1 MLEFRILGRFEV
13 SRDGEPVEVP
23 GQRALIALAV
33 LLLEANHLVPA
44 ERLIDA
50 LWGEHPPPTAST
62 ALRNVVTQLRKA
74 LGSDAIE
81 TVPPGYLLRIDA
93 AALDL
98 ARVEHLVDV
107 SHQAKASERVGL
119 LRDALAEFRGPALQE
134 LPYVTSMQ
142 SEIRRLDDLRLL
154 VEEDVLD
161 AELDAGAAA
170 ELVPRIETLA
180 ARYPHRE
187 RLRGQLMLALYRS
200 GRQTEAL
207 QAYQDARLA
216 LAEELGLE
224 PGPALRRLHGAIL
237 RQEAG
242 LESLERLEVDG
253 APAVDHLAAVAE
265 ALLSGRLVPVLAP
278 TLDLAP
284 ALADR
289 FGYPHGDVVETARV
303 SQYAA
308 TLRGYGPLHD
318 ELRSAAERGEP
329 TPVHRFLASLPPLL
343 RSRGL
348 PHQLIVTA
356 DYDGALERA
365 FADTGE
371 EVDVVSYLATGAN
384 RGRFCHVSPTGDTKA
399 IDSPGDYASELSLAA
414 RTVVVRVRGRFD
426 PSPRREWESFVV
438 TEDDHLDYLSRADVA
453 GGLPVGLAAAL
464 RRSHFLF
471 LGYAVRDWCLRLVLS
486 RVCVETPLPY
496 RSWAVT
502 PEPRPTEAELWHA
515 VGVDLQRASLD
526 SYVDALAA
534 AVAAGR
540 GVGA

>member
-348 PHQLIVTA
+348 PHQLIVTPITMA
-356 DYDGALERA
+356 RSSA
-365 FADTGE
+365 
-371 EVDVVSYLATGAN
+371 
-384 RGRFCHVSPTGDTKA
+384 HSPTPARRSTSSR
-399 IDSPGDYASELSLAA
+399 ISRPA
-414 RTVVVRVRGRFD
+414 RTVGGSATCPPPETQRRSILRATTPPSSRSRREPSWSASVGGSTRRRAESGRASS
-426 PSPRREWESFVV
+426 SPR
-438 TEDDHLDYLSRADVA
+438 TTTLI
-453 GGLPVGLAAAL
+453 
-464 RRSHFLF
+464 
-471 LGYAVRDWCLRLVLS
+471 
-486 RVCVETPLPY
+486 T
-496 RSWAVT
+496 
-502 PEPRPTEAELWHA
+502 
-515 VGVDLQRASLD
+515 
-526 SYVDALAA
+526 
-534 AVAAGR
+534 
-540 GVGA
+540 